1 MNNTRVPILLSPKQL
16 LWIKNQ
22 PGILLVDTRP
32 FPDYQKEHLPQAV
45 NLPLLYYHWT
55 DTSTEGIKAFN
66 HHMQR
71 VLALT
76 GVSNRKHVIFYED
89 NSGMSAS
96 RGVWLLHYYGHNKTS
111 LLDGGL
117 HAWKKAGYKTSTETV
132 PTRPARFRVKLHPE
146 VLANISQVNKSLN
159 DKNTTLLDVRSPEEY
174 NGTLA
179 RAARRGHVPNARNVN
194 WERSI
199 TRQGT
204 FKPLAKL
211 EQLYKHAD
219 VRRDQEIITYCQG
232 GYRAAQT
239 YIALKLLGYPRVRN
253 YLGSWFEWGNTL
265 NAPVEK

>member
-1 MNNTRVPILLSPKQL
+1 MNDMRVPILLSPKQL
-16 LWIKNQ
+16 LRLKNK
-22 PGILLVDTRP
+22 PGILLIDTRP
-32 FPDYQKEHLPQAV
+32 FPDYQKEHLPHAV

-55 DTSTEGIKAFN
+55 DTSPEGIKAFN

-89 NSGMSAS
+89 NTGMSAS

-117 HAWKKAGYKTSTETV
+117 RAWKKAGYKTTTETV
-132 PTRPARFRVKLHPE
+132 PTKPARFQAKLHPE
-146 VLANISQVNKSLN
+146 VFADIRQVNRSLN

-194 WERSI
+194 WEQSI

-211 EQLYKHAD
+211 EQLYRHAD
-219 VRRDQEIITYCQG
+219 IRRDQEIITYCQG

-265 NAPVEK
+265 NTRVEK